1 MGLVKTLCEL
11 ARRLAARVRVF
22 VELEDDG
29 MVWPNPN
36 TVRAALAG
44 GAGYPTVSQVVEARR
59 FMFYVLQDSVH
70 HDLLLPWLYTSTSR
84 A

>member
-29 MVWPNPN
+29 MVCPYSN
-36 TVRAALAG
+36 TIRTALAG
-44 GAGYPTVSQVVEARR
+44 GAGYPTKRQVVEA
-59 FMFYVLQDSVH
+59 
-70 HDLLLPWLYTSTSR
+70 
-84 A
+84 